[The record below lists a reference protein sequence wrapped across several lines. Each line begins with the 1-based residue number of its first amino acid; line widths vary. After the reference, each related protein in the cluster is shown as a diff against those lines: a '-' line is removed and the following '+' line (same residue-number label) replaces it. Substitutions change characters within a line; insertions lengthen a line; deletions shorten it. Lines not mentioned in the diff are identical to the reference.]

1 MYWRLREN
9 EAAVEMQEI
18 ETAAPSCEGWRQ
30 VKRLLRKSPLL
41 AWLSAFGLFGVW
53 VKGR

>member
-30 VKRLLRKSPLL
+30 VRRLLRKSP
-41 AWLSAFGLFGVW
+41 
-53 VKGR
+53 